1 MQQSVKIGT
10 RGSPL
15 ALAQANEVKA
25 RLLEANREL
34 SPRRVE
40 VVVIKTTGDK
50 ILDKHLMNAGGKG
63 LFTKEIEEALLK
75 GQIDLAVHS
84 TKDMP
89 TSLPDGLILSTF
101 LPREDV
107 RDVFISDT
115 AHNLND
121 LKEGATVGTASL
133 RRRAQALA
141 IRPDLN
147 IITFRGTVETRMRK
161 IKEGQ
166 ADATFLALAGLNR
179 LGMAD
184 MATHI
189 MPIVSFLPAPAQ
201 GAVCIEIR
209 EGDSAIAD
217 LLAPL
222 HCKVTATEV
231 TAERAFLSA
240 LDGSCRTPI
249 AANAT
254 VDEDG
259 VLILRA
265 AIYSLDGKTV
275 YSDERYGS
283 ASQAFD
289 VGTGCGEDIRE
300 RAGEE
305 FFEQLNRDI
314 AATITE

>member
-25 RLLEANREL
+25 RLLEANRDL
-34 SPRRVE
+34 SPRSVE

-63 LFTKEIEEALLK
+63 LFTKEIEEALIDER
-75 GQIDLAVHS
+75 IDLAVHS

-89 TSLPDGLILSTF
+89 TRLPDGLILSTF

-121 LKEGATVGTASL
+121 LKMGATVGTASL

-189 MPIVSFLPAPAQ
+189 MPTVSFLPAPAQ
-201 GAVCIEIR
+201 GAVCIEVR
-209 EGDSAIAD
+209 EGDKAITD
-217 LLAPL
+217 LLGPL
-222 HCKVTATEV
+222 HCSITETEV
-231 TAERAFLSA
+231 TAERAFLAA

-249 AANAT
+249 AAHAT
-254 VDEDG
+254 VDDG
-259 VLILRA
+259 TLILRG
-265 AIYSLDGKTV
+265 AIYSLDGTTV
-275 YSDERYGS
+275 YSDERFGT
-283 ASQAFD
+283 AMQAFEL
-289 VGTGCGEDIRE
+289 GTGCGEDLRE

-314 AATITE
+314 EATITE

>member
-25 RLLEANREL
+25 RLLEANRDL
-34 SPRRVE
+34 PPRNVE
-40 VVVIKTTGDK
+40 IVIIKTTGDK

-63 LFTKEIEEALLK
+63 LFTKEIEEALLD
-75 GQIDLAVHS
+75 GSIDLAVHS

-89 TSLPDGLILSTF
+89 TSLPNGLILSTF

-115 AHNLND
+115 ATNLND
-121 LKEGATVGTASL
+121 LKVGATVGTASL

-147 IITFRGTVETRMRK
+147 IITFRGTVETRMKK

-179 LGMAD
+179 LGMTD

-189 MPIVSFLPAPAQ
+189 MPTTSFLPAPAQ

-209 EGDSAIAD
+209 KGDDSINA
-217 LLAPL
+217 LLKPL
-222 HCKVTATEV
+222 HCEITASEV

-249 AANAT
+249 AAQAT
-254 VDEDG
+254 VDDEG
-259 VLILRA
+259 VLILRG
-265 AIYSLDGKTV
+265 AIYSLDGRQV
-275 YSDERYGS
+275 FSDERYGT
-283 ASQAFD
+283 ASQAYD
-289 VGTGCGEDIRE
+289 LGTNSGKDIAE
-300 RAGEE
+300 RAGPE
-305 FFEQLNRDI
+305 FFEQLHKDI
-314 AATITE
+314 EATIAE

>member
-15 ALAQANEVKA
+15 ALAQAKEVKA
-25 RLLEANREL
+25 RLLEANRDL
-34 SPRRVE
+34 SPRNVE
-40 VVVIKTTGDK
+40 IVKIKTTGDK

-63 LFTKEIEEALLK
+63 LFTKEIEEAL
-75 GQIDLAVHS
+75 IDGSIDCAVHS

-89 TSLPDGLILSTF
+89 TSLPDGLVLSTF

-121 LKEGATVGTASL
+121 LPMGATVGTASL
-133 RRRAQALA
+133 RRRAQALS

-184 MATHI
+184 MATDI
-189 MPIVSFLPAPAQ
+189 MPTVTFLPAPSQ

-209 EGDSAIAD
+209 EGDEAMAQ
-217 LLAPL
+217 LLEPI
-222 HCKVTATEV
+222 HCKDTATAV
-231 TAERAFLSA
+231 TAERAFLAA

-249 AANAT
+249 AAHAT
-254 VDEDG
+254 VDDDG
-259 VLILRA
+259 VLVLCG
-265 AIYSLDGKTV
+265 AIYSIDGKMCFR
-275 YSDERYGS
+275 DECYAS
-283 ASQAFD
+283 ASQAHV
-289 VGTGCGEDIRE
+289 VGTDMGNTLRE
-300 RAGEE
+300 RAGPA
-305 FFEQLNRDI
+305 FFEQLNKDI
-314 AATITE
+314 AEAISE

>member
-25 RLLEANREL
+25 RLLEANRDL
-34 SPRRVE
+34 SPRSVE

-63 LFTKEIEEALLK
+63 LFTKEIEEALID
-75 GQIDLAVHS
+75 GRIDLAVHS

-89 TSLPDGLILSTF
+89 TRLPDGLILSTF

-115 AHNLND
+115 ASNLND
-121 LKEGATVGTASL
+121 LKMGATVGTASL

-179 LGMAD
+179 LGMTD

-189 MPIVSFLPAPAQ
+189 MPTVSFLPAPAQ
-201 GAVCIEIR
+201 GAVCIEVR
-209 EGDSAIAD
+209 QGDKAITD
-217 LLAPL
+217 LLEPL
-222 HCKVTATEV
+222 HCSITETEV
-231 TAERAFLSA
+231 TAERAFLAA

-249 AANAT
+249 AAHAT
-254 VDEDG
+254 VDDDG
-259 VLILRA
+259 VLILRG
-265 AIYSLDGKTV
+265 AIYSLDGTTV
-275 YSDERYGS
+275 YSDERYGT
-283 ASQAFD
+283 ATQAFE
-289 VGTGCGEDIRE
+289 VGTGCGEDLRK
-300 RAGEE
+300 RAGKD

-314 AATITE
+314 EATIIE

>member
-34 SPRRVE
+34 SPRSVE

-63 LFTKEIEEALLK
+63 LFTKEIEEALID
-75 GQIDLAVHS
+75 GRIDLAVHS

-89 TSLPDGLILSTF
+89 TRLPDGLILSTF
-101 LPREDV
+101 LAREDV

-115 AHNLND
+115 ASNLND
-121 LKEGATVGTASL
+121 LKMGATVGTASL

-179 LGMAD
+179 LGMSD

-189 MPIVSFLPAPAQ
+189 MPTVSFLPAPAQ
-201 GAVCIEIR
+201 GAVCIEVR
-209 EGDSAIAD
+209 EGDKAITD
-217 LLAPL
+217 LLEPL
-222 HCKVTATEV
+222 HCSVTESEV
-231 TAERAFLSA
+231 TAERAFLAA

-249 AANAT
+249 AAHAT
-254 VDEDG
+254 IDDDG
-259 VLILRA
+259 VLILRGA
-265 AIYSLDGKTV
+265 VYSLDGTTV
-275 YSDERYGS
+275 YSDERYGT
-283 ASQAFD
+283 ADQALD
-289 VGTGCGEDIRE
+289 VGTGCGEDLRE

-305 FFEQLNRDI
+305 FFKQLNRDI
-314 AATITE
+314 EATITE

>member
-34 SPRRVE
+34 SPRSVE

-50 ILDKHLMNAGGKG
+50 ILDRHLMNAGGKG
-63 LFTKEIEEALLK
+63 LFTKEIEEALID
-75 GQIDLAVHS
+75 GRIDLAVHS

-89 TSLPDGLILSTF
+89 TALPKGLMLSTF

-115 AHNLND
+115 ALYLND
-121 LKEGATVGTASL
+121 LKIGATVGTASL

-161 IKEGQ
+161 IKDGE

-179 LGMAD
+179 LGLAD

-189 MPIVSFLPAPAQ
+189 MPTESFLPAPAQ

-209 EGDSAIAD
+209 EGDTAISE

-222 HCKVTATEV
+222 HCETTAIEV
-231 TAERAFLSA
+231 TAERAFLAA

-249 AANAT
+249 AAYAT
-254 VDEDG
+254 VDDDK
-259 VLILRA
+259 VLILRGA
-265 AIYSLDGKTV
+265 VYSLDGTQC
-275 YSDERYGS
+275 YSDERYGT
-283 ASQAFD
+283 AAQAFEL
-289 VGTGCGEDIRE
+289 GAGCGKDLRE

-305 FFEQLNRDI
+305 FFEKLNRDI
-314 AATITE
+314 EATIVE